1 MKTIGLACTGG
12 GTKALSNLGVIK
24 ALEELNIKIS
34 AISGTSIGSC
44 IAVLYAMGYTTKEI
58 EEKLKIYTIGYLNH
72 SLVFSL

>member
-34 AISGTSIGSC
+34 ALKIFIL
-44 IAVLYAMGYTTKEI
+44 IKNLQ
-58 EEKLKIYTIGYLNH
+58 KIYTK
-72 SLVFSL
+72 